1 MFLCESW
8 KLLPY
13 LLATVPV
20 HVIYLGGASGSA
32 AASNPLDM
40 DLGDVGDWPAELMDT
55 LASASLQVGGH
66 VGDSPAENLRALPFK
81 DTLSIHANF
90 NKAVSLDGTFHKL
103 RLARMVVKKNHFLKL
118 YFSSRGTVS
127 RVLAKVSTYFC

>member
-1 MFLCESW
+1 
-8 KLLPY
+8 
-13 LLATVPV
+13 
-20 HVIYLGGASGSA
+20 
-32 AASNPLDM
+32 M

-66 VGDSPAENLRALPFK
+66 VGDWPAENLRALPFK

-90 NKAVSLDGTFHKL
+90 NKAVSLGGTFHKL
-103 RLARMVVKKNHFLKL
+103 NLARMVAKKIMSKL

>member
-32 AASNPLDM
+32 SASNPLDM

-55 LASASLQVGGH
+55 LASASRQVGGH
-66 VGDSPAENLRALPFK
+66 VGDWPAENLRALPFK

-90 NKAVSLDGTFHKL
+90 NKAVSLGGTFHKL
-103 RLARMVVKKNHFLKL
+103 NLARMVAKKIMSKL